1 MLIWSQFP
9 HILKRNSDISIA
21 GLLGELEIYKKRS
34 THDRHSTNVSCK
46 LYFIGLFLEGGRHVT
61 EMKEP
66 WRVGRFQGR
75 G

>member
-9 HILKRNSDISIA
+9 HILKRNRDISIA
-21 GLLGELEIYKKRS
+21 RLLGELEIYKKRS
-34 THDRHSTNVSCK
+34 TNDRHSTNVSCK
-46 LYFIGLFLEGGRHVT
+46 LYFIGLCLEGGRCVT

-66 WRVGRFQGR
+66 WYVGRFQRR